1 MKSIGVLTHS
11 SQYHHSMHFK
21 HPEVLYFLFLLLI
34 PILVHL
40 FQLRKFK
47 TEFFTNVRFLKALTI
62 QTRKSSKIKKWLLL
76 TCRLLLLTCI
86 IIAFAQPFFSSK
98 DSKNKNNELFI
109 ILDNS
114 YSMQAKGKKGEL
126 LKRAVQELLEETP
139 ENITFS
145 LLTNSENFW
154 NTDIKSVRSN
164 LQNLKYSSEAFNLD
178 NILAKVKAHKS
189 PYNKDVVVLTDGLSI
204 TEKQVK
210 TSDQNINPLFIISEA
225 EQKNNASV
233 DSVFISKT
241 VENFYEITVQVTG
254 YGDKFPSVPISIF
267 DNNKLIAKTTVDLD
281 SKKKNITFTIPKKS
295 FHGYISIQ
303 DNGLAYDNILYFSIS
318 KNKKANVI
326 SVGEPA
332 KSNFLT
338 RIYTPDEFVY
348 KNYSLNTLDYNS
360 IEQQDAIVL
369 NELNEIPQAL
379 ATTLKSFVSKG
390 GHVVVIPSSESSI
403 ETYNAFFKNFGSLS
417 YSPLEQTEKQ
427 ITKINFNH
435 PIFNNVFESKITNF
449 QYPKTKIS
457 YPLSSSSPAALSY
470 EDQSPFLTSITNSV
484 ATVAVFAAPLNLENS
499 NFQQSPLI
507 VPTFYKMV
515 INNQNNG
522 VIAYKIGS
530 NSPHITDAALQ
541 KDAIVTIK
549 GTEEQFIPIQQILST
564 KVKMTFNDYPKQA
577 GNFSVFSKK
586 EWIENLSFNYARSES
601 DLIRNNDNV
610 LADLKQ
616 ESSITSFFNAL
627 QTNRTDN
634 QIWKW
639 FVIFALLFLLL
650 EMAIL
655 KFVKS

>member
-21 HPEVLYFLFLLLI
+21 QPEVLYFLFLLLI

-47 TEFFTNVRFLKALTI
+47 TELFTNVRFLKALTI

-98 DSKNKNNELFI
+98 DSINKNNELFI

-139 ENITFS
+139 ENTTFS

-178 NILAKVKAHKS
+178 NILTKVKAHKS
-189 PYNKDVVVLTDGLSI
+189 PYNKDIVVLTDGLSI

-210 TSDQNINPLFIISEA
+210 TSDQNMNPLFILSEA

-233 DSVFISKT
+233 DSVYISKT

-254 YGDKFPSVPISIF
+254 YGDKFPDVPISIF

-281 SKKKNITFTIPKKS
+281 SKKKSITFTIPKKS

-326 SVGEPA
+326 SVGEPL
-332 KSNFLT
+332 KSDFLT
-338 RIYTPDEFVY
+338 RIYTPDEFVF
-348 KNYSLNTLDYNS
+348 KNYSLSTLDYNS

-403 ETYNAFFKNFGSLS
+403 ETYNSFFKNFGTLS

-470 EDQSPFLTSITNSV
+470 EDQSPFLTSLTNSV
-484 ATVAVFAAPLNLENS
+484 ATVAVFAAPLNVENS

-522 VIAYKIGS
+522 VIAYTIGS
-530 NSPHITDAALQ
+530 NLSHITDAALQ

-549 GTEEQFIPIQQILST
+549 GTDEQFIPIQQILST

-601 DLIRNNDNV
+601 DLIKNNDNV
-610 LADLKQ
+610 LADLNQ

>member
-40 FQLRKFK
+40 FQLRRFK
-47 TEFFTNVRFLKALTI
+47 TELFTNVRFLKALTI

-76 TCRLLLLTCI
+76 TCRILLLTCI

-109 ILDNS
+109 IIDNS

-178 NILAKVKAHKS
+178 NILTKVKAHKS
-189 PYNKDVVVLTDGLSI
+189 PYNKDIVVLTDGLSI

-210 TSDQNINPLFIISEA
+210 TSDQNINPLFILSEA

-233 DSVFISKT
+233 DSVYISKT
-241 VENFYEITVQVTG
+241 IENFYEITVQVTG
-254 YGDKFPSVPISIF
+254 YGDKFPGVPISIF

-348 KNYSLNTLDYNS
+348 KNYSLSTLDYNS

-403 ETYNAFFKNFGSLS
+403 ETYNAFFKNFGTLS

-470 EDQSPFLTSITNSV
+470 EDQSPFLTSVTNSV
-484 ATVAVFAAPLNLENS
+484 ATVAVFAAPLNVENS

-522 VIAYKIGS
+522 VIAYTIGS
-530 NSPHITDAALQ
+530 NLPHITDAALQ

-577 GNFSVFSKK
+577 GNFSVLSKK
-586 EWIENLSFNYARSES
+586 DWIENLSFNYARSES
-601 DLIRNNDNV
+601 DLIKNNDNV
-610 LADLKQ
+610 LADLNQ